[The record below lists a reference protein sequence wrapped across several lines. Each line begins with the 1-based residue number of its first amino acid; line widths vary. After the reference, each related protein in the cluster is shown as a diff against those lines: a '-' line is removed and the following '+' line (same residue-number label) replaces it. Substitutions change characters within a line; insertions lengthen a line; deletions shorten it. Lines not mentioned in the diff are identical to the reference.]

1 MGELFATDW
10 LLVMGYKALRLC
22 LIIIGSG
29 VVMRFFKLIIDRL
42 FLPRAGA
49 KHFYLEDRR
58 ALTLSTLLKSIVQYV
73 VYFVALVMILREF
86 QIDTTSILAGAS
98 VIGLAVGFGAQT
110 LVKDVITGFFILF
123 EDQYSVGD
131 YIANGDMAGTVED
144 IGFRI
149 TKLRGS
155 NGVLHIIPNGSITKV
170 SNYTRGHMLA
180 TVNIPVSYD
189 ADLRQVEALLKEA
202 CMAVKDLPQIIEAPK
217 LSGIVDFRPGE
228 LIMRIVAKTR
238 PLEQS
243 GVEAA
248 IRQQVQTLF
257 AAASI
262 PLPAA
267 AQAPILKSTEV
278 GGGQA

>member
-1 MGELFATDW
+1 MSELFSPDW
-10 LLVMGYKALRLC
+10 LLLIGHKALRLC
-22 LIIIGSG
+22 LIIGGSAL
-29 VVMRFFKLIIDRL
+29 VMRFLKLIVDR
-42 FLPRAGA
+42 FFMPRTGA
-49 KHFYLEDRR
+49 KHFYLEERR
-58 ALTLSTLLKSIVQYV
+58 ARTLSTLLKSIVQYV

-86 QIDTTSILAGAS
+86 QIDTTSILAGAG

-131 YIANGDMAGTVED
+131 YIVSGDMAGTVED
-144 IGFRI
+144 MGFRI

-170 SNYTRGHMLA
+170 SNHTRGHMLA
-180 TVNIPVSYD
+180 TVNIPVAYD
-189 ADLRQVEALLKEA
+189 ADLRQVESLLKQA
-202 CMAVKDLPQIIEAPK
+202 CAAVKDLPQIIEAPK
-217 LSGIVDFRPGE
+217 VSGIVDMRPGE
-228 LIMRIVAKTR
+228 LMMRIVAKTL

-248 IRQQVQTLF
+248 IRRQVQELF
-257 AAASI
+257 AAAAI

-267 AQAPILKSTEV
+267 AQAPVRKNTEP
-278 GGGQA
+278 GGGQS